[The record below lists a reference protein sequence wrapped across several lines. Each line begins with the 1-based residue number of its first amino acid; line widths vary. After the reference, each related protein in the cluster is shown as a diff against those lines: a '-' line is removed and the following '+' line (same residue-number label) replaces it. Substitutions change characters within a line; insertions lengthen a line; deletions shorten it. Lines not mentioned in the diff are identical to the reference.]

1 MHFSTHQQIVPE
13 NYLSEKHPQSF
24 PVKES
29 IKSSKDYK
37 YILSYQLASSRIKN
51 QRHALSKGIE
61 TQMYFSTN
69 KCTINHFNIILVS
82 LWLN

>member
-13 NYLSEKHPQSF
+13 NYLSEKRPQSF

-37 YILSYQLASSRIKN
+37 YICITSLLHQELKIKDMHS
-51 QRHALSKGIE
+51 QRG
-61 TQMYFSTN
+61 
-69 KCTINHFNIILVS
+69 
-82 LWLN
+82 